1 MEIKKKS
8 FHLMATDIDKTKT
21 KCMELENSKSTEQQ
35 N

>member
-8 FHLMATDIDKTKT
+8 FHLTATDIDKIKM
-21 KCMELENSKSTEQQ
+21 KGMELENSKSTEQQ